1 MILSLLNVINKYH
14 QHTAGKSSVQHESS
28 HISECIVKFNV
39 KVKEAVLVMYHSMQC
54 MGEWTSQGTT
64 QS

>member
-1 MILSLLNVINKYH
+1 M
-14 QHTAGKSSVQHESS
+14 E
-28 HISECIVKFNV
+28 FNV
-39 KVKEAVLVMYHSMQC
+39 KVKEAVLIMYHSMKS